1 MGSLLTPSEWPEGQ
15 IRKLLATVTAVV
27 LVAVAL
33 VATMPSGAAAD
44 PTAPGAPTGLS
55 GSWRSGE
62 VSLSWQ
68 PPKSDGGSAVTGYE
82 YRYHAVDGDAPEAWT
97 PLAAGQ
103 SMSTLGGLTDDVAYR
118 FELRAVNSVG
128 SGASDTIDVMPLAT
142 FAIAAFGLS
151 TGGSTGVADTTA
163 ACGATLPDDS
173 LAGSGRDRAV
183 LEVLYSCTDG
193 ANWYRNTNWQSS
205 LPLGQWSGVNVD
217 GDGRVTTLE
226 LSTNWMVG
234 NLPAVIGEL
243 SRLTVLKLDRN
254 YLSGTLPASLGNLSE
269 LTELDLSRNQLTGN
283 LPAVIGELSRLT
295 ILKLD
300 RNNLSGTL
308 PASLGSLS
316 DLAELDLSRNSFSG
330 GLPSQLGDLANLKT
344 LELSWNEISGEIPS
358 SLGALTAVTA
368 IYLHMNELTGP
379 IPTQFGS
386 LSKLE
391 VLELSHNVTM
401 ATAGIDGAIPAE
413 LGQLSNLKRLSVGWN
428 DLSGSIPPELGRLSN
443 LESLFLVLN
452 RLSGTIPS
460 ELGQLTN
467 LKSLRLTGNSLS
479 GQIPHSLGGLPQLHT
494 AHFSENQLSGCLPVG
509 LESVTRWPDF
519 SFLQVAGAGGE
530 RSQMPWCG
538 LKRLSVGGHVLEP
551 RFATSTTS
559 YDVEVGHNIEQVT
572 IEYEADDEAAKVA
585 IKDENGDAISDSDDQ
600 TAGFQVTLTSLQVG
614 DTLTLSLSVTATSPS
629 PQAVDYALAV
639 SRLANRSPVIG
650 SENSSATGLPTI
662 GGEARVGQTLTA
674 DVSGISDD
682 YELDNAVFSY
692 QWLRNDAEIAGATGE
707 TYTLV
712 AEDEGETIKVKVS
725 FTDDAGN
732 EESLTSDPTMAV
744 TPEAGPLAG
753 FSLVADGTG
762 GELVEL
768 VEGVQ
773 VVTGEYSATLFAIR
787 ANLVPSKTVGSVRF
801 ELVRDDVTVT
811 TGGGKTESYAPYSL
825 YGDEGENKL
834 TGEPLPEGSYLLTA
848 TAHAERNAQGDVLGR
863 LEVSFTVVETAPAQ
877 EQEEP
882 PHAPNSSATG
892 QPTIG
897 GEARVGRTLTADTS
911 GISDDDQ
918 MDNAVFSYQWLRG
931 NAEIAGAT
939 GATYTVVEA
948 DEGRTIEVKVSFTD
962 DAGHAESLTSDPTG
976 AVTPDPGP
984 LTTFRVVDASSDPDT
999 PLGTPVDGGTLTL
1012 AGPAGDSY
1020 GIRVN
1025 TDSNHDDHDDI
1036 HKVVLA
1042 LSGGKDVNKPDWE
1055 APYSLYGDD
1064 GQDNLGGGDLPA
1076 GGYQLKATA
1085 YRANGDVL
1093 GTLQIS
1099 FEVAYAALAQQ
1110 QTEPPPAQ
1118 NSRAT
1123 GAPTIDGTAQVGQTL
1138 TVDTSDIDD
1147 DDGLDSAAFSYQWL
1161 RNDGSGDTE
1170 IQDATSSSYTLVED
1184 DVGRTVNVKVSFTDD
1199 QGHAESLTS
1208 DPTGTVEAKP
1218 NTRATGAPTIGGEAR
1233 VGETLTA
1240 DTSDIDDD
1248 DGLDTAV
1255 FTYQWLRGDAE
1266 IAGGT
1271 DATYTLVESDEGRT
1285 IKVTVSFT
1293 DEAGHEESLTSD
1305 STGAVEAKP
1314 NSSATEVPTIG
1325 GEARVG
1331 ETLTAD
1337 VSGISDDDDLTQ
1349 AVFGYQWLRD
1359 DTDIPGATG
1368 QTYTLVESDEG
1379 RTIKVTVSFT
1389 DDRGHTE
1396 TVTSDPTGAV
1406 EAKPNTQATGAP
1418 TIDGEARV
1426 GETLTA
1432 DTSGIDDDDGLDNVT
1447 FAYQWTR
1454 SDGGSDSN
1462 IKEATGSSYTLVKAD
1477 VGSTIKVKV
1486 SFTDDAGHAESL
1498 TSDPTGAVEAKP
1510 NTQATGVPTIDGEA
1524 RVGETLTAD
1533 VSTIDDDDG
1542 LDTAAFTYQWVRSD
1556 GGTDTDITGANG
1568 SSYTLT
1574 EDDEGRTVKVKV
1586 SFTDDA
1592 GHQESLTSDP
1602 TGAVAAKP
1610 NTRATGRPT
1619 IGGEARVGQTL
1630 TADVSGIS
1638 DDDDLTNAVF
1648 SYQWLRSDGNGDT
1661 EIQDATSSSYTLT
1674 GADEGRTVKVKV
1686 SFTDEAGNA
1695 ESLTSDP
1702 TGVVAAAETVPGRPQ
1717 DLAGE
1722 ASAPGIKLTW
1732 SAPSGSTVT
1741 QYVVYRG
1748 ELENGSMNGRPMMQ
1762 YATIDA
1768 AGDAM
1773 EYTDANVKAGVEYR
1787 YRVAAVNSSGESK
1800 KSGWVDI
1807 RAVS

>member
-1 MGSLLTPSEWPEGQ
+1 MGSFIAGFKWPEGQ

-27 LVAVAL
+27 LVAVA
-33 VATMPSGAAAD
+33 VGATAPAVGAAD
-44 PTAPGAPTGLS
+44 PTAPGAPTQLS
-55 GSWRSGE
+55 AVWSSGA

-68 PPKSDGGSAVTGYE
+68 PPESDGGSAVMSYE
-82 YRYHAVDGDAPEAWT
+82 YRYHAADEDAPDSWT

-103 SMSTLGGLTDDVAYR
+103 SMSTVDGLADDVAYR

-128 SGASDTIDVMPLAT
+128 LGASDTIDMMPLAT
-142 FAIAAFGLS
+142 FAIAAIGPS

-173 LAGSGRDRAV
+173 LAGSARDRAV

-254 YLSGTLPASLGNLSE
+254 YLSGTLPAALGNLSE

-295 ILKLD
+295 VLKLD
-300 RNNLSGTL
+300 RNYLSGTL

-401 ATAGIDGAIPAE
+401 ATAGIDGAIPTE

-428 DLSGSIPPELGRLSN
+428 DLSGPIPPELGRLNN

-479 GQIPHSLGGLPQLHT
+479 GQIPRSLGGLPQLHT

-509 LESVTRWPDF
+509 LESVTFWPDF

-530 RSQMPWCG
+530 QSQMPWCG
-538 LKRLSVGGHVLEP
+538 LKRLSVAGHVLEP

-639 SRLANRSPVIG
+639 SRLANRAPVLG
-650 SENSSATGLPTI
+650 SENSSAMGLPTI

-674 DVSGISDD
+674 DTSGITDAD
-682 YELDNAVFSY
+682 ELDNAVFAF
-692 QWLRNDAEIAGATGE
+692 QWVRSDGGSDTDIPGA

-712 AEDEGETIKVKVS
+712 EADEGQTIEVKVS

-732 EESLTSDPTMAV
+732 EESLTSDPTGAV

-753 FSLVADGTG
+753 FSLAADGTG
-762 GELVEL
+762 GELLEL

-787 ANLVPSKTVGSVRF
+787 ANLVPGETVGSVRF
-801 ELVRDDVTVT
+801 ELHRDGENVI

-825 YGDEGENKL
+825 YGDEGGQNL
-834 TGEPLPEGSYLLTA
+834 TGAPLPEGDYRLTA
-848 TAHAERNAQGDVLGR
+848 TAHSEKGAAGDELGR
-863 LEVSFTVVETAPAQ
+863 LEVSFTVVETAPAPADTPAQ
-877 EQEEP
+877 EQQEP
-882 PHAPNSSATG
+882 APNNSATG
-892 QPTIG
+892 QPTIDG
-897 GEARVGRTLTADTS
+897 TAQVGQTLTADTS

-931 NAEIAGAT
+931 NAEIAGAN
-939 GATYTVVEA
+939 GSSYTLVEA
-948 DEGRTIEVKVSFTD
+948 DVGQTIEVKVSFTD
-962 DAGHAESLTSDPTG
+962 DAGNPETLTSDSTG

-984 LTTFRVVDASSDPDT
+984 LTTFTVVDASSDPDT
-999 PLGTPVDGGTLTL
+999 VLGTPVDGGTLTL

-1025 TDSNHDDHDDI
+1025 TDSNHDGHDDI

-1042 LSGGKDVNKPDWE
+1042 LSGGKDVNKPEWE

-1064 GQDNLGGGDLPA
+1064 GQDNLKGESLPA
-1076 GGYQLKATA
+1076 GGYELKATA
-1085 YRANGDVL
+1085 YRANNDVL
-1093 GTLQIS
+1093 GTLQVS
-1099 FEVAYAALAQQ
+1099 FAVAYAALAQQ
-1110 QTEPPPAQ
+1110 QTEPPPAP

-1123 GAPTIDGTAQVGQTL
+1123 GQPTIDGTAQVGRTL
-1138 TVDTSDIDD
+1138 TADTSGIDD
-1147 DDGLDSAAFSYQWL
+1147 EDRLTNAVFAYQWL
-1161 RNDGSGDTE
+1161 RGDAEIAGATGDTY
-1170 IQDATSSSYTLVED
+1170 SLVAED
-1184 DVGRTVNVKVSFTDD
+1184 EGQTVKVKVSFTDD
-1199 QGHAESLTS
+1199 QGNEESLTS
-1208 DPTGTVEAKP
+1208 GPTGEVEPKP
-1218 NTRATGAPTIGGEAR
+1218 NTRATGAPTIGGRAR

-1240 DTSDIDDD
+1240 
-1248 DGLDTAV
+1248 GHL
-1255 FTYQWLRGDAE
+1255 GDH
-1266 IAGGT
+1266 
-1271 DATYTLVESDEGRT
+1271 R
-1285 IKVTVSFT
+1285 
-1293 DEAGHEESLTSD
+1293 
-1305 STGAVEAKP
+1305 
-1314 NSSATEVPTIG
+1314 
-1325 GEARVG
+1325 R
-1331 ETLTAD
+1331 
-1337 VSGISDDDDLTQ
+1337 
-1349 AVFGYQWLRD
+1349 
-1359 DTDIPGATG
+1359 
-1368 QTYTLVESDEG
+1368 
-1379 RTIKVTVSFT
+1379 
-1389 DDRGHTE
+1389 
-1396 TVTSDPTGAV
+1396 
-1406 EAKPNTQATGAP
+1406 
-1418 TIDGEARV
+1418 
-1426 GETLTA
+1426 
-1432 DTSGIDDDDGLDNVT
+1432 
-1447 FAYQWTR
+1447 
-1454 SDGGSDSN
+1454 
-1462 IKEATGSSYTLVKAD
+1462 
-1477 VGSTIKVKV
+1477 
-1486 SFTDDAGHAESL
+1486 
-1498 TSDPTGAVEAKP
+1498 
-1510 NTQATGVPTIDGEA
+1510 
-1524 RVGETLTAD
+1524 
-1533 VSTIDDDDG
+1533 
-1542 LDTAAFTYQWVRSD
+1542 
-1556 GGTDTDITGANG
+1556 
-1568 SSYTLT
+1568 
-1574 EDDEGRTVKVKV
+1574 
-1586 SFTDDA
+1586 
-1592 GHQESLTSDP
+1592 
-1602 TGAVAAKP
+1602 
-1610 NTRATGRPT
+1610 
-1619 IGGEARVGQTL
+1619 
-1630 TADVSGIS
+1630 
-1638 DDDDLTNAVF
+1638 
-1648 SYQWLRSDGNGDT
+1648 
-1661 EIQDATSSSYTLT
+1661 
-1674 GADEGRTVKVKV
+1674 
-1686 SFTDEAGNA
+1686 
-1695 ESLTSDP
+1695 
-1702 TGVVAAAETVPGRPQ
+1702 
-1717 DLAGE
+1717 
-1722 ASAPGIKLTW
+1722 
-1732 SAPSGSTVT
+1732 
-1741 QYVVYRG
+1741 
-1748 ELENGSMNGRPMMQ
+1748 
-1762 YATIDA
+1762 
-1768 AGDAM
+1768 
-1773 EYTDANVKAGVEYR
+1773 
-1787 YRVAAVNSSGESK
+1787 
-1800 KSGWVDI
+1800 
-1807 RAVS
+1807 

>member
-68 PPKSDGGSAVTGYE
+68 PPESDGGSAVTGYE

-205 LPLGQWSGVNVD
+205 LLLGQWSGVNVD

-413 LGQLSNLKRLSVGWN
+413 LGQLSKLKRLSVGWN

-572 IEYEADDEAAKVA
+572 IEYEVDDEAAKVA

-600 TAGFQVTLTSLQVG
+600 TAGFQVTLTSLPVG
-614 DTLTLSLSVTATSPS
+614 DTLTLSLTVTATSPS

-639 SRLANRSPVIG
+639 SRLANRAPVIG

-692 QWLRNDAEIAGATGE
+692 QWLRNDAEIASATGE

-762 GELVEL
+762 DELL
-768 VEGVQ
+768 ALLEGVQ

-848 TAHAERNAQGDVLGR
+848 TAHSERNAQGDVLGR
-863 LEVSFTVVETAPAQ
+863 LEVSFTVVETAPTPADTPAQ
-877 EQEEP
+877 EQQEP
-882 PHAPNSSATG
+882 APTPNSS
-892 QPTIG
+892 
-897 GEARVGRTLTADTS
+897 
-911 GISDDDQ
+911 
-918 MDNAVFSYQWLRG
+918 
-931 NAEIAGAT
+931 
-939 GATYTVVEA
+939 
-948 DEGRTIEVKVSFTD
+948 
-962 DAGHAESLTSDPTG
+962 
-976 AVTPDPGP
+976 
-984 LTTFRVVDASSDPDT
+984 
-999 PLGTPVDGGTLTL
+999 
-1012 AGPAGDSY
+1012 
-1020 GIRVN
+1020 
-1025 TDSNHDDHDDI
+1025 
-1036 HKVVLA
+1036 
-1042 LSGGKDVNKPDWE
+1042 
-1055 APYSLYGDD
+1055 
-1064 GQDNLGGGDLPA
+1064 
-1076 GGYQLKATA
+1076 
-1085 YRANGDVL
+1085 
-1093 GTLQIS
+1093 
-1099 FEVAYAALAQQ
+1099 
-1110 QTEPPPAQ
+1110 
-1118 NSRAT
+1118 AT

-1138 TVDTSDIDD
+1138 TADTSGIHDD
-1147 DDGLDSAAFSYQWL
+1147 DQMDNAVFSYQWV
-1161 RNDGSGDTE
+1161 RSDGNGDTE
-1170 IQDATSSSYTLVED
+1170 IQDATGEIYTLVKA
-1184 DVGRTVNVKVSFTDD
+1184 DVGHTIEVKVSFTDD
-1199 QGHAESLTS
+1199 AGNEESLTS
-1208 DPTGTVEAKP
+1208 DPTGAVTPAAGPLAGFSLVADGTGVELLALVEGVQVVTGEYSATLFAIRANLVPSKTVGSVRFQLVRDDVTVTTGGGKTESYAPYSLYGDAGENSLTGAALPEGSYRLTATAHSEKGAGGDELGRLEVSFTVEETAPAPADTPAQEQQVPAPAP
-1218 NTRATGAPTIGGEAR
+1218 NSSATGAPIIDGEAR

-1240 DTSDIDDD
+1240 DTSGIYDD
-1248 DGLDTAV
+1248 DGLTNAT
-1255 FTYQWLRGDAE
+1255 FSYQWTRSDAE
-1266 IAGGT
+1266 IAGANGPS
-1271 DATYTLVESDEGRT
+1271 YTLVDADVGQA
-1285 IKVTVSFT
+1285 IKVTVTFT
-1293 DEAGHEESLTSD
+1293 DAEGNAESL
-1305 STGAVEAKP
+1305 
-1314 NSSATEVPTIG
+1314 
-1325 GEARVG
+1325 
-1331 ETLTAD
+1331 
-1337 VSGISDDDDLTQ
+1337 
-1349 AVFGYQWLRD
+1349 
-1359 DTDIPGATG
+1359 
-1368 QTYTLVESDEG
+1368 
-1379 RTIKVTVSFT
+1379 
-1389 DDRGHTE
+1389 
-1396 TVTSDPTGAV
+1396 TSDPTGAV
-1406 EAKPNTQATGAP
+1406 EAKPNTEATGAP
-1418 TIDGEARV
+1418 TIDGIARV

-1432 DTSGIDDDDGLDNVT
+1432 DTSGIDDDDGLANIAFAYQWLRIDGGADTEIAGATSETYTLVEADEGWTIKVTVSFTDAEGNPETLTSAPTGEVEAKPNTRATGAPTIDGKARVGETLTADTSGIVDDDGRDNVA
-1447 FAYQWTR
+1447 FSYQWTR
-1454 SDGGSDSN
+1454 SDGGLDSN
-1462 IKEATGSSYTLVKAD
+1462 IPGAIGDTYTLVEADEGKTIKVTVSFTDVEGNPETLTSDPTGVVKAKPNTRATGLPAIDGKARVGETLTADTSGIDDDDGLGNVTFSYQWLRAGGGTYTEIAGATESTYTLVADDEGQTITVTVSFTDEAGNAEALTSDPSSEVAAKPNTEATGAPTIDGEARVGQTLTADTSGITDDDGLDNAVFSYQWLRGDAEIAGATGGTYTLVAAD
-1477 VGSTIKVKV
+1477 EDWTVKVKV
-1486 SFTDDAGHAESL
+1486 SFTDETGHAESL
-1498 TSDPTGAVEAKP
+1498 TSDPTGEVE
-1510 NTQATGVPTIDGEA
+1510 
-1524 RVGETLTAD
+1524 
-1533 VSTIDDDDG
+1533 
-1542 LDTAAFTYQWVRSD
+1542 
-1556 GGTDTDITGANG
+1556 
-1568 SSYTLT
+1568 
-1574 EDDEGRTVKVKV
+1574 
-1586 SFTDDA
+1586 
-1592 GHQESLTSDP
+1592 
-1602 TGAVAAKP
+1602 
-1610 NTRATGRPT
+1610 
-1619 IGGEARVGQTL
+1619 
-1630 TADVSGIS
+1630 
-1638 DDDDLTNAVF
+1638 
-1648 SYQWLRSDGNGDT
+1648 
-1661 EIQDATSSSYTLT
+1661 
-1674 GADEGRTVKVKV
+1674 
-1686 SFTDEAGNA
+1686 
-1695 ESLTSDP
+1695 
-1702 TGVVAAAETVPGRPQ
+1702 AAETVPGRPQ

-1722 ASAPGIKLTW
+1722 ASAQGIHLTW
-1732 SAPSGSTVT
+1732 QAPSGSSVAR
-1741 QYVVYRG
+1741 YVVYRG
-1748 ELENGSMNGRPMMQ
+1748 TLQNGSMNGRPMTEH
-1762 YATIDA
+1762 ATIDA
-1768 AGDAM
+1768 TGEDM
-1773 EYTDANVKAGVEYR
+1773 EYTDAGVESGVEYR
-1787 YRVAAVNSSGESK
+1787 YRVAAVNSAGEGR
-1800 KSGWVDI
+1800 KSGWVNV
-1807 RAVS
+1807 RAGG